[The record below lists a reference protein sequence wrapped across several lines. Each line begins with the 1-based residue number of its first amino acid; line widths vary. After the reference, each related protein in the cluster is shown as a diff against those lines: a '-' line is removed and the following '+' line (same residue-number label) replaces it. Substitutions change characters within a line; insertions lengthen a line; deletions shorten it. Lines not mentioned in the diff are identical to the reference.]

1 MPNRASIFT
10 GLYPSQHQVRCN
22 GINLNPK
29 IPTIT
34 EKIRKSGYYTKSIG
48 KIHHQFYGKLYP
60 GRNKSAESLMSWL
73 FKRKKMKIPLPYYG
87 FEDVE
92 LTVGHGDV
100 ILGNYMDWLEELAPQ
115 YIDDIMKQ
123 PELMGEIY
131 YDTPIPEEFYSTSY
145 LTQRAINFLDQY
157 SRGNFGDKPFFLFC
171 SYPDPHH
178 PVCPPGKYRE
188 LYDPEEID
196 LPASYGDY
204 ENVKKHEF
212 LGAYLDR
219 KDRTDMFYKNV
230 NEYDTKKFTSLTYGS
245 ITMIDDSI
253 GKIMNALNKSGLD
266 KNTIIIFTSD
276 HGDLMGD
283 HGLVLKGPA
292 HFHGVLNVPLIWK
305 IPGYDKNKLSNALV
319 SSIDIPSTILD
330 LLGIEPLKSMQGYS
344 ISPLLRNPDDN
355 NRVRDHIL
363 IEDDDY
369 EHSGKGISTSVRT
382 LITEDHRLT
391 TYRNYESIGD
401 LYDLRNDPNEMRNL
415 WDNTD
420 YKKIKYNLLN
430 KMLHNM
436 MRIQSSLL
444 F

>member
-1 MPNRASIFT
+1 
-10 GLYPSQHQVRCN
+10 
-22 GINLNPK
+22 
-29 IPTIT
+29 
-34 EKIRKSGYYTKSIG
+34 
-48 KIHHQFYGKLYP
+48 
-60 GRNKSAESLMSWL
+60 
-73 FKRKKMKIPLPYYG
+73 
-87 FEDVE
+87 
-92 LTVGHGDV
+92 
-100 ILGNYMDWLEELAPQ
+100 
-115 YIDDIMKQ
+115 
-123 PELMGEIY
+123 
-131 YDTPIPEEFYSTSY
+131 
-145 LTQRAINFLDQY
+145 
-157 SRGNFGDKPFFLFC
+157 
-171 SYPDPHH
+171 
-178 PVCPPGKYRE
+178 
-188 LYDPEEID
+188 
-196 LPASYGDY
+196 
-204 ENVKKHEF
+204 
-212 LGAYLDR
+212 
-219 KDRTDMFYKNV
+219 
-230 NEYDTKKFTSLTYGS
+230 
-245 ITMIDDSI
+245 
-253 GKIMNALNKSGLD
+253 
-266 KNTIIIFTSD
+266 
-276 HGDLMGD
+276 MGD